1 MARAAGDWKS
11 NPHAREWQIAPEL
24 HDHPGVLE
32 VRWHIYAKA
41 KKWDRVLETASS
53 QIKLVP
59 DISLGWRHRSY
70 CLHELKRTEETR
82 DNPVRVV
89 ENFADDPILPY
100 NLACYECQLG
110 RLEQAK
116 VWLEKACKM
125 GGRKQIKLM
134 ALQDR
139 DLEPLWEEMRQA
151 KRPCNNNYGVARQTS
166 DIMW

>member
-1 MARAAGDWKS
+1 MKTHHAPSMARAARDWKS
-11 NPHAREWQIAPEL
+11 NPPAREWQIAPEL

-53 QIKLVP
+53 RIKLVP

-70 CLHELKRTEETR
+70 CLHELKRTEEAR
-82 DNPVRVV
+82 DNLVRVV

-116 VWLEKACKM
+116 VWLQKACKL

-139 DLEPLWEEMRQA
+139 DLEPLWGEIRQA
-151 KRPCNNNYGVARQTS
+151 K
-166 DIMW
+166 